1 MADFNRTYRY
11 ILIVCFKMMV
21 GIIRLIKSNFLF
33 VQLRN
38 MLGDDPKNKIS
49 KTSINIPFI

>member
-21 GIIRLIKSNFLF
+21 GIRRLIKSNFLF